1 LAVAH
6 NLRGLFSRP
15 AFVLGLTA
23 LLAALLL
30 QSGEM
35 GSTDTSMRLQNT
47 HSFWT
52 SAPPVRP
59 EDYPE
64 FGLVGRNGTIHGWY
78 GIGQSILMLPFD
90 IAGTYLA
97 GLAIFD
103 SFEGHDPS
111 VREIVVSYG
120 CNTLVCVLAMLVCF
134 RLLRRLE
141 FTVNQSLAGALGL
154 LFGTTFLHYTQ
165 NMVENNLIMLLDLT
179 GFCFQYEWLR
189 SGRTQTLVIG
199 SAALGANL
207 LVRLTTVMDLMACGG
222 FLLVIVGSEGMR
234 VSNVRQRLFSFAQT
248 ALPIYGFFFAIDR
261 LYQWYRY
268 GSIFNTYA
276 GIFAQQ
282 MRERNPNLPAKF
294 PWTTP
299 WHEGIGG
306 PLITPEKSIFL
317 FDPLI
322 ILTLVLALLLWK
334 HMRAQTK
341 AWVLATGS
349 LLCGHIVFYAR
360 YFDWSGDFAWGD
372 RYLSM
377 PVELL
382 AMMAIPL
389 LLRHRGKLRAVA
401 WGTAWGVV
409 TASVVVQLASVIFWH
424 PLEVY
429 QVMTMGHPTFV
440 VGLRFKNIAADILGK
455 YEQWGLTND
464 WMWSD
469 SWQRFHST
477 TPYFT
482 PFMLWRDGSVQA
494 GTAHALMAAW
504 FLVLAALIGV
514 LLQLRAKARRQE
526 FEEWPTGKWR
536 PMAGENSLVTTYR
549 MNDSENSFL
558 PER

>member
-1 LAVAH
+1 VAH
-6 NLRGLFSRP
+6 DLRGLFSRP
-15 AFVLGLTA
+15 AFLLGLTA

-35 GSTDTSMRLQNT
+35 GSADTSMRLQNT

-52 SAPPVRP
+52 SEPPVRP
-59 EDYPE
+59 EDYPD
-64 FGLVGRNGTIHGWY
+64 FGLVGRNGRIHGWY

-120 CNTLVCVLAMLVCF
+120 CNTLVCVLGVLVCF
-134 RLLRRLE
+134 RLLRRFE

-165 NMVENNLIMLLDLT
+165 NMMENNLITLLDLT

-189 SGRTQTLVIG
+189 SGRIRALLIG

-207 LVRLTTVMDLMACGG
+207 LVRLTTGMDVVACGI
-222 FLLVIVGSEGMR
+222 FLLAIVGFEGMDGGNLR
-234 VSNVRQRLFSFAQT
+234 RRLFSFAQT
-248 ALPIYGFFFAIDR
+248 ALPIYAFFFAIDR

-282 MRERNPNLPAKF
+282 MRERNPDLPTKF
-294 PWTTP
+294 PWITP
-299 WHEGIGG
+299 WHEGILG

-322 ILTLVLALLLWK
+322 IVSLLLALLLWK
-334 HMRAQTK
+334 HVPVPTK

-349 LLCGHIVFYAR
+349 LLSGYIVFYAR
-360 YFDWSGDFAWGD
+360 YFVWSGDFAWGD
-372 RYLSM
+372 RYVSM
-377 PVELL
+377 PAELL
-382 AMMAIPL
+382 SMMAIPL
-389 LLRHRGKLRAVA
+389 LLRNRGKLKTVVWRVA
-401 WGTAWGVV
+401 WGIVP
-409 TASVVVQLASVIFWH
+409 ASLAVQLASVIFWH
-424 PLEVY
+424 PLEVS

-455 YEQWGLTND
+455 YEEWGLTND
-464 WMWSD
+464 WMWND
-469 SWQRFHST
+469 PWQRFHST
-477 TPYFT
+477 TPYFM
-482 PFMLWRDGSVQA
+482 PFMLWRDGSVKPSIA
-494 GTAHALMAAW
+494 YALIAAW
-504 FLVLAALIGV
+504 FLVLAALISV
-514 LLQLRAKARRQE
+514 LLLLRAKARGSGSRNGL
-526 FEEWPTGKWR
+526 PDSWR
-536 PMAGENSLVTTYR
+536 
-549 MNDSENSFL
+549 
-558 PER
+558 